1 VSRLRR
7 CAPAIALLLLAGSL
21 ACASAAM
28 AGAPPPPASRWFVD
42 PAEPAARYPDL
53 ALLSSQ
59 PRFNWQGRWTQWH
72 GFDRWLATVPPD
84 RVPLIATMRSKPNGA
99 LANKTSAAM
108 VPWYRRF
115 VRHLGDRR
123 AIIAFEPD
131 SLGLID
137 TIRPSAARWR
147 RMWALRRSLRLL
159 SQLPNATVYVEAGA
173 SDWEPERRTAW
184 QLRWIRV
191 RRARGFVTDVTHDAW
206 TQDEYRHGLAIARR
220 IPGPGPP
227 FAIST
232 AENGRGPIHRRVADG
247 RVVTIGCNPPKRGL
261 GPVPTLN
268 TGLPGVDAFLWVGRP
283 GYSGGSCNG
292 GPRPVGT
299 WWLDRARMFVHYRT
313 QWRSPPLG
321 THDGLFPGE

>member
-1 VSRLRR
+1 
-7 CAPAIALLLLAGSL
+7 
-21 ACASAAM
+21 M
-28 AGAPPPPASRWFVD
+28 AGPPPPPVSRWFVD

-131 SLGLID
+131 SLGWID

-147 RMWALRRSLRLL
+147 RMWALRRSLWLL
-159 SQLPNATVYVEAGA
+159 SRLPNATVYVEAGA

-191 RRARGFVTDVTHDAW
+191 RRARGFVTNVTHDAW
-206 TQDEYRHGLAIARR
+206 TRDEYRHGLAIARR

-232 AENGRGPIHRRVADG
+232 AENGRGPIHRRRANGLV
-247 RVVTIGCNPPKRGL
+247 RVIGCAPPKRGL

-268 TGLPGVDAFLWVGRP
+268 TGLAGVDAFVWVGRP

-299 WWLDRARMFVHYRT
+299 WWLNRARMFVHYRT
-313 QWRSPPLG
+313 QWLSPPPG